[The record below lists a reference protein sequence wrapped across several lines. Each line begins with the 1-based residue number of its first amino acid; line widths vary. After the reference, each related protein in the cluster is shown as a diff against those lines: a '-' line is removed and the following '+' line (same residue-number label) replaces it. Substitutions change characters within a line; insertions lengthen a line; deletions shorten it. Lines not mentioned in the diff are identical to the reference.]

1 MTFTALLFDTG
12 AVEIARIALV
22 VGFIILSLSV
32 HEWAH
37 AFAAH
42 KLGDDTAKS
51 LGRMTP
57 NPIVH
62 IDPLMTIAIPAL
74 LLILTNGQFVF
85 GGAKPVPV
93 DPRNF
98 RHPHAANAIVAV
110 AGPLSNFALAFVFL
124 FANELATSELGYRQ
138 SELLPWVLTMSAV
151 ANVVL
156 GVFNLLPIPPLDG
169 SRVVNW
175 LLPPAARATYASLET
190 FGIFIVLALLHF
202 TGVGNALGQ
211 TGGEIL
217 HWMSR
222 GVDQF
227 MDLVGLR

>member
-1 MTFTALLFDTG
+1 MTFTALLFDIG
-12 AVEIARIALV
+12 SVEIARIALV

-37 AFAAH
+37 AYTAH
-42 KLGDDTAKS
+42 KLGDDTAKN

-98 RHPHAANAIVAV
+98 RHPHAANALVAV
-110 AGPLSNFALAFVFL
+110 AGPLSNFALAFVFI
-124 FANELATSELGYRQ
+124 FAHQLAMGELGYR
-138 SELLPWVLTMSAV
+138 SNELLPWVLEMSAV

-175 LLPPAARATYASLET
+175 LLPPAARATYAALET

-202 TGVGNALGQ
+202 TGVGSAIGR

-217 HWMSR
+217 YWMER
-222 GVDQF
+222 VVGQF

>member
-1 MTFTALLFDTG
+1 MTFTALLFDIG
-12 AVEIARIALV
+12 SVEIARIALV

-37 AFAAH
+37 AYTAH
-42 KLGDDTAKS
+42 KLGDDTAKN

-98 RHPHAANAIVAV
+98 RHPHAANALVAV
-110 AGPLSNFALAFVFL
+110 AGPLSNFALAFVFI
-124 FANELATSELGYRQ
+124 FAHQLAMGELGYR
-138 SELLPWVLTMSAV
+138 SNELLPWVLEMSAV

-169 SRVVNW
+169 SRVMAW
-175 LLPPAARATYASLET
+175 LLPSALREPYVQLER
-190 FGIFIVLALLHF
+190 FGMLLVL
-202 TGVGNALGQ
+202 GVWYVVPGVKDGVYMGVNQLQ
-211 TGGEIL
+211 DWLNWVTGGR
-217 HWMSR
+217 W
-222 GVDQF
+222 
-227 MDLVGLR
+227 